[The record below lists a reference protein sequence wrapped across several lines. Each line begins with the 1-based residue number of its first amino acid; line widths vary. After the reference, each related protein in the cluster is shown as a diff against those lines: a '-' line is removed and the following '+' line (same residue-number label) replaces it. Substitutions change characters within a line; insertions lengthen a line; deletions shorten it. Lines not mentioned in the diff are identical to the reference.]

1 MPRLSRPSVVETL
14 LSMEGAASLNPGIV
28 ADVEVMLGD
37 GFVEGLVRRL
47 CRDFPALSSEGTDA
61 VGHAVEK
68 MIVKPVAPTNPR
80 GYLAASAYNEMKRL
94 VRKRARTE
102 SLEALAAHDGDG
114 RPGWTPADP
123 GFTVEEQALL
133 RATYDQLRADVETWE
148 TENVKV
154 VTLLYLEAAFDG
166 EPLTSSD
173 AAELTGELLGY
184 EVDDSF
190 VRTWKSRGFK
200 KLRDYVTALDA
211 VETRERQEP

>member
-1 MPRLSRPSVVETL
+1 METL
-14 LSMEGAASLNPGIV
+14 LFVEGAARLNSKIV
-28 ADVEVMLGD
+28 TDVEAMLRD
-37 GFVEGLVRRL
+37 GYVEGLARRL
-47 CRDFPALSSEGTDA
+47 CRDFPALASEATGA

-68 MIVKPVAPTNPR
+68 MVLRPVAPTNPR

-94 VRKRARTE
+94 VRKRARME
-102 SLEALAAHDGDG
+102 SLEALAADDEDGH
-114 RPGWTPADP
+114 PGWTPVDP

-133 RATYDQLRADVETWE
+133 RATYDQLRAEVETWE
-148 TENVKV
+148 TDNVKV

-166 EPLTSSD
+166 EPLTSTD
-173 AAELTGELLGY
+173 AAELAGELLGY

-211 VETRERQEP
+211 VETRGRKTP

>member
-1 MPRLSRPSVVETL
+1 
-14 LSMEGAASLNPGIV
+14 MEGAASLNPGIV
-28 ADVEVMLGD
+28 ADVEAMLGD

-47 CRDFPALSSEGTDA
+47 CRDFPALSSEGMGA

-68 MIVKPVAPTNPR
+68 MIVRPVAPTNPR

-94 VRKRARTE
+94 IRKRARTE
-102 SLEALAAHDGDG
+102 SLDALEAHDEDG
-114 RPGWTPADP
+114 RPGWAPADP
-123 GFTVEEQALL
+123 RFTVEEQALL
-133 RATYDQLRADVETWE
+133 RSTYDQLRAHVETWE

-184 EVDDSF
+184 EVDDAF

-200 KLRDYVTALDA
+200 KLRDYVTALDT
-211 VETRERQEP
+211 VDTRERQEP